1 MKIAVCDDEE
11 FYVNDILER
20 INQFGIEDIV
30 PNKFEGYSNAQKL
43 LDDYSLIR
51 YDLVFLDIE
60 LKDYNGMDIAKE
72 IKRINPEC
80 LIVFISAYK
89 EYIPESYWIGA
100 SQFFIKPIDDKVFN
114 RHLKKLVNYYKKLN
128 RSITFNTTLG
138 SKLIKTNNII
148 YLETCYSTYK
158 LHTTTGTY
166 YGNSKA
172 VMDTKKKLLEYNFF
186 QLNRSIII
194 NFKYVDTFKSD
205 SLRMINNDELTIT
218 KRKRKEFKEKYFD
231 YVDKEI

>member
-11 FYVNDILER
+11 FYVNNILER

-30 PNKFEGYSNAQKL
+30 PNKFDGYTDAQEL
-43 LDDYSLIR
+43 LDNYALIR
-51 YDLVFLDIE
+51 YDLIFLDIE

-72 IKRINPEC
+72 IKRINSEC
-80 LIVFISAYK
+80 LIVFVSAYK
-89 EYIPESYWIGA
+89 DYIPESYWIGA
-100 SQFFIKPIDDKVFN
+100 SQFFIKPIDDKIFN
-114 RHLKKLVNYYKKLN
+114 QQLVKLVNHYKKLN

-138 SKLIKTNNII
+138 SKLIKTRNII

-158 LHTTTGTY
+158 LYTTNGTY

-172 VMDTKKKLLEYNFF
+172 VMSTKKKLLEYNFF

-205 SLRMINNDELTIT
+205 SLRMINDDELTIT

-231 YVDKEI
+231 YIDKEM